1 MMIMRV
7 MQMVLNLIMMKMVRR
22 RNMILLR
29 KTAEGR
35 IVLEI
40 KMKSSQACLGVR
52 NIKGNATVNLS
63 LDQGWSNDD
72 RNDGASHHD

>member
-1 MMIMRV
+1 MQKVSVMMIMRV

-40 KMKSSQACLGVR
+40 KMKSSQACEKYKRECHCEPFFGSGLV
-52 NIKGNATVNLS
+52 K
-63 LDQGWSNDD
+63 
-72 RNDGASHHD
+72 

>member
-1 MMIMRV
+1 
-7 MQMVLNLIMMKMVRR
+7 
-22 RNMILLR
+22 MILLR

-72 RNDGASHHD
+72 HNDGASHHD

>member
-1 MMIMRV
+1 
-7 MQMVLNLIMMKMVRR
+7 MMKMVRQ

-72 RNDGASHHD
+72 HNDGASHHD

>member
-1 MMIMRV
+1 
-7 MQMVLNLIMMKMVRR
+7 MQMVLNLIMMKTVRR
-22 RNMILLR
+22 RNMILLW

-35 IVLEI
+35 IDLEI

-72 RNDGASHHD
+72 HNDGASHHD